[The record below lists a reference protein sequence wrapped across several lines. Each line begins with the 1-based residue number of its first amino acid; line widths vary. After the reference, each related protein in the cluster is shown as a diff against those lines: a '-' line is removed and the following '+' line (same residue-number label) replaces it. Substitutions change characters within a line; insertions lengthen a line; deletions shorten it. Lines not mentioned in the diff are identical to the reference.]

1 MGKEITRCVERESL
15 KKNLPGVVAAFASDR
30 SPLNQPE
37 AEAVCGGALRSNLVN
52 KTVNKMA
59 NKMVNKVVN
68 KMVNKM
74 VKKMAIII
82 FEPTVHRH
90 HGVGGSVDARRL
102 ADDGH
107 LVVVGLGGQQG
118 HVARGSRQGG

>member
-1 MGKEITRCVERESL
+1 MGKEITRCVERKSL

-52 KTVNKMA
+52 KMA
-59 NKMVNKVVN
+59 NKMVNKIVN
-68 KMVNKM
+68 
-74 VKKMAIII
+74 KMAIII

-90 HGVGGSVDARRL
+90 HGVGGPVDARRL

>member
-1 MGKEITRCVERESL
+1 MLIESL
-15 KKNLPGVVAAFASDR
+15 KKNSPGVVAAFASDR

-52 KTVNKMA
+52 KTVNKT
-59 NKMVNKVVN
+59 VN

-74 VKKMAIII
+74 TIII

-90 HGVGGSVDARRL
+90 HGVGGPVDARRL
-102 ADDGH
+102 ADDRH

>member
-1 MGKEITRCVERESL
+1 M

-52 KTVNKMA
+52 KMA
-59 NKMVNKVVN
+59 NKMVNKLVDN
-68 KMVNKM
+68 MI
-74 VKKMAIII
+74 III
-82 FEPTVHRH
+82 FEPTVHRD
-90 HGVGGSVDARRL
+90 HGVSGPVDARRL

>member
-1 MGKEITRCVERESL
+1 M
-15 KKNLPGVVAAFASDR
+15 AAFASDR

-68 KMVNKM
+68 KMVNKI
-74 VKKMAIII
+74 VNKMAIII

-90 HGVGGSVDARRL
+90 HGVSGPVDARRL

>member
-1 MGKEITRCVERESL
+1 MLKEKSL

-52 KTVNKMA
+52 KTVNKM
-59 NKMVNKVVN
+59 VNKVVN
-68 KMVNKM
+68 KVVNKM

-102 ADDGH
+102 ADDRH

>member
-1 MGKEITRCVERESL
+1 MGKEITRCVERKSL

-59 NKMVNKVVN
+59 NKMVNKVVD
-68 KMVNKM
+68 KM
-74 VKKMAIII
+74 III
-82 FEPTVHRH
+82 ILEPTVHRD
-90 HGVGGSVDARRL
+90 HGVGGPVDARRL

>member
-52 KTVNKMA
+52 KTVNKILTDF
-59 NKMVNKVVN
+59 VRR
-68 KMVNKM
+68 
-74 VKKMAIII
+74 
-82 FEPTVHRH
+82 T
-90 HGVGGSVDARRL
+90 GVFL
-102 ADDGH
+102 
-107 LVVVGLGGQQG
+107 QI
-118 HVARGSRQGG
+118 